1 VRYSQVIGG
10 ESFHPIPNALH
21 AMTNSVFELISNT
34 ADLQQARELY
44 SQDFY
49 FQLEHSKGGREAL
62 LAVTS
67 GKPRGRVEFL
77 ISSFIEMALEG
88 SPAATLL
95 CRAHQFLLDKEAV
108 LDALEAAPWG
118 EGD

>member
-1 VRYSQVIGG
+1 LITHGPPEPIRQI
-10 ESFHPIPNALH
+10 IPNALH
-21 AMTNSVFELISNT
+21 AMTNSVFKLISNT

-62 LAVTS
+62 LALTS
-67 GKPRGRVEFL
+67 GKPRGQVEF
-77 ISSFIEMALEG
+77 IVSSFFIEMAQEG

-95 CRAHQFLLDKEAV
+95 CRAHQFLFDKEAV